1 MIGMGATL
9 PPIESVDPSR
19 AGAGGARL
27 VGMGGVPVALQIGV
41 CALISIAAVLG
52 LVVVWRDDHK
62 WVERDKDAA
71 PVTEPG
77 PYPLDLRELAHR
89 PVHHGRS

>member
-1 MIGMGATL
+1 MDMG
-9 PPIESVDPSR
+9 E
-19 AGAGGARL
+19 
-27 VGMGGVPVALQIGV
+27 VPVALQIGV
-41 CALISIAAVLG
+41 CALISIAAVLA

-71 PVTEPG
+71 PVAEPG

-89 PVHHGRS
+89 PAHHGRS

>member
-1 MIGMGATL
+1 M
-9 PPIESVDPSR
+9 
-19 AGAGGARL
+19 
-27 VGMGGVPVALQIGV
+27 
-41 CALISIAAVLG
+41 CALISIAGVLA

-62 WVERDKDAA
+62 WVERDKDAT

-89 PVHHGRS
+89 PVHHGCS